1 MKEPV
6 SKRLPFF
13 CGFGGGGAAV
23 VVTIDEDGIIDDDVI
38 IGDGEMVELLIDDV
52 IFITDDEVA
61 LIEMVVNGAV
71 VFMVVD
77 GAVVFTVVDGAVMF
91 MDVMF
96 MFVSFWEI
104 DGVGETPEGRL
115 VLNVVEV
122 AKPR

>member
-38 IGDGEMVELLIDDV
+38 IGDGEMVELLIDVV
-52 IFITDDEVA
+52 IFITDVEVA
-61 LIEMVVNGAV
+61 LMEIVVDGAV

-77 GAVVFTVVDGAVMF
+77 GAVVFMNVVFV
-91 MDVMF
+91 
-96 MFVSFWEI
+96 FVSFWEI
-104 DGVGETPEGRL
+104 DGVGETVEVRL
-115 VLNVVEV
+115 ALNVVEV
-122 AKPR
+122 AKVVKGEAKSR